1 MRRYPTSVQEG
12 WYLMSPAEL
21 ETELGRWR
29 HPEREVP
36 PSGALRLT
44 IGDALAYRNAGN
56 LPDAAGRSLRLVLHV
71 NDARELSYLQE
82 KRLEYEPDFHEAPS
96 WRREGSKA
104 VNVVPLRRP
113 GIVGA
118 PAGDAWWDD
127 PDIAALEQH
136 WSATGRVEGLPVPAE
151 LRGFVY
157 KTVLSLRAA
166 GRPVTPDSIADSV
179 ARWLPRDQ
187 AEHIRTVLRDPQ
199 GRVPDEPDG

>member
-1 MRRYPTSVQEG
+1 
-12 WYLMSPAEL
+12 MSPTEL
-21 ETELGRWR
+21 ETELERWR
-29 HPEREVP
+29 HPERGLRQ
-36 PSGALRLT
+36 SGALQLT
-44 IGDALAYRNAGN
+44 IAAALAYRDAGN
-56 LPDAAGRSLRLVLHV
+56 LPDEAGRSLRLVLHV

-104 VNVVPLRRP
+104 VNVVPLRRK

-118 PAGDAWWDD
+118 ASGDAWWDD
-127 PDIAALEQH
+127 ADIAALEKE
-136 WSATGRVEGLPVPAE
+136 WSATGRVEGLAVPAE

-166 GRPVTPDSIADSV
+166 GRPINPDSVADSV

-187 AEHIRTVLRDPQ
+187 AEHIRTALR
-199 GRVPDEPDG
+199 GA